1 MTERSRPA
9 TLAGASSGAKVGRTV
24 VIADDLS
31 GAAECAAEFAQPGV
45 PILLQLA
52 QNPDLGDGPA
62 VVWDVD
68 ARDATPTLLPE
79 MVRTINCS
87 RRAYVKIDSLL
98 RGNWAALVAAIVQKT
113 PRPTVMCSALP
124 RLGRSMREG
133 FVDLAPIG
141 TASGQGLAH
150 YASSAIEEL
159 ALAGVQAGHYLLS
172 TGTDSDIR
180 EGLLAALGRN
190 TVTVIDARTDAELD
204 TLARALESLPTPYT
218 AIGSAGLAGALARV
232 LTVPLSRCALGTMSS
247 MAILVGSRTGPARE
261 QLAQLA
267 TESGEA
273 VCWWSGS
280 PGGGIAPAAGAR
292 DRSLHLFSTCL
303 EASATPG
310 GRHLTR
316 RFVDEVLTNLP
327 AVDCFVTTGGETARA
342 LCDAL
347 GVAYLTVLGQVEPG
361 VSLARMALPG
371 GPRHLVLKSGSF
383 GDPETLVRVARLGG
397 LLPAESTERNS

>member
-1 MTERSRPA
+1 MNF
-9 TLAGASSGAKVGRTV
+9 GAKVGRTV

-31 GAAECAAEFAQPGV
+31 GAAECAAEFAQPGM
-45 PILLQLA
+45 PILLHLA
-52 QNPDLGDGPA
+52 QNPDLGGGPV

-124 RLGRSMREG
+124 RLGRGMREG
-133 FVDLAPIG
+133 FVDLAPIC
-141 TASGQGLAH
+141 TALEQGLAH

-172 TGTDSDIR
+172 TGTDADIR
-180 EGLLAALGRN
+180 EGLLAALGCN
-190 TVTVIDARTDAELD
+190 SVTVIDARTDAELD
-204 TLARALESLPTPYT
+204 TLARALESLPTHYT
-218 AIGSAGLAGALARV
+218 AIGSAGLAAALARV
-232 LTVPLSRCALGTMSS
+232 MTVPLSRCALGTMSS
-247 MAILVGSRTGPARE
+247 MAVLVGSRTGQARE
-261 QLAQLA
+261 QLAQLSM
-267 TESGEA
+267 ESGEA

-280 PGGGIAPAAGAR
+280 PGRGIAPAVGAR

-310 GRHLTR
+310 GPHLTR

-327 AVDCFVTTGGETARA
+327 VVDCFVATGGETARA
-342 LCDAL
+342 LCDVL
-347 GVAYLTVLGQVEPG
+347 GVAQLTVLGQIESG

-383 GDPETLVRVARLGG
+383 GDSDTLVRVARLGG
-397 LLPAESTERNS
+397 LLPRSAPSESTERNS